1 MKKIKTTSKQ
11 VPQNRILDPNFHT
24 SANYYHSDVVLKHFL
39 CNHLSSD
46 AQFFMRPNLEYIG
59 KMAAGL
65 MNELSLDADKNS
77 PRLKKRNFYGDTVD
91 EVVYHPSYDKLL
103 EIAVKSG
110 MFAAKWQPNL
120 RERFQKERHTLGFSV
135 GFIYAMSESGQYCP
149 LCMTDGVARLI
160 DRYGDKNDKAR
171 LLPHIYTADVNNLY
185 TGAMFLTEKA
195 GGSDVGSNL
204 VTATRFQD
212 QYYHL
217 NGEKWFCS
225 NADADLI
232 FALARPNSK
241 IRGTKGLGIFL
252 IERFHSNGER
262 NPMHLVRLKDK
273 LGTRSMASGEYIL
286 ENTVGKLVGTEQ
298 EGFKIMTDIINLSRL
313 YNSVAASASI
323 RRGLIEVYQYLKYR
337 TSFGTNALNHALIRT
352 KLQELAS
359 INLANFYL
367 TWHAIQL
374 LDKADN
380 GDLQA
385 KAALRLLT
393 PIAKKSTAEASVYV
407 VRECMELMGGMGYIE
422 DGILPKLMR
431 DCMVLPIWEGA
442 GNIMILDMLRASK
455 ISDGLHTIADFMRL
469 EFAKE
474 DAYAVLTGSLNEV
487 LNVFQKLDE
496 FEQSTIEA
504 TAKPLF
510 ERFTLLY
517 QIALLI
523 YYTDTESRQ
532 WTAPAIKYLS
542 RSLHQERSLIQL
554 APDVEEIDQLIAW
567 SF

>member
-1 MKKIKTTSKQ
+1 MKNTTLTSTQEHK
-11 VPQNRILDPNFHT
+11 NRVLAPNFRT
-24 SANYYHSDVVLKHFL
+24 SSNYYQSDLVLKHFL
-39 CNHLSSD
+39 RSQLSAD
-46 AQFFMRPNLEYIG
+46 AQNFMQPNLEYIG
-59 KMAAGL
+59 KMAAGA
-65 MNELSLDADKNS
+65 MNELSLDADKNG

-91 EVVYHPSYDKLL
+91 EVVYHPSYDQLL
-103 EIAVKSG
+103 AIAVKSG
-110 MFAAKWQPNL
+110 MFTAKWQPDS
-120 RERFQKERHTLGFSV
+120 RQCFRAERHTLGFST

-160 DRYGDKNDKAR
+160 DRYAEEEDKAR
-171 LLPHIYTADVNNLY
+171 LLPHIYTTNAKELY

-195 GGSDVGSNL
+195 GGSDVGANL
-204 VTATRFQD
+204 VTATQFKN

-225 NADADLI
+225 NADANLI
-232 FALARPNSK
+232 FALARPNPE
-241 IRGTKGLGIFL
+241 IRGTRGLGIFL
-252 IERFHSNGER
+252 IERFDQNGKR
-262 NPMHLVRLKDK
+262 NPMNLVRLKDK

-286 ENTVGKLVGTEQ
+286 ENTVGKLVGNEQ
-298 EGFKIMTDIINLSRL
+298 EGFKIMTDMINLSRL
-313 YNSVAASASI
+313 YNSVAATASI

-380 GDLQA
+380 GDKQA
-385 KAALRLLT
+385 QASLRLLT

-455 ISDGLHTIADFMRL
+455 KSDGLQTMAAFMRT
-469 EFAKE
+469 EFAK
-474 DAYAVLTGSLNEV
+474 DQTHTILIDSLNEV
-487 LNVFQKLDE
+487 LSTFQQLTELDR
-496 FEQSTIEA
+496 STIEA

-523 YYTDTESRQ
+523 HYTDEESKQ
-532 WTAPAIKYLS
+532 WTNPAIEYLS
-542 RSLHQERSLIQL
+542 RSLNSKKSLIQA
-554 APDVEEIDQLIAW
+554 APDVEEIEQMIAW
-567 SF
+567 LF